1 MKICFITSTIFNVGG
16 VQRVVSVLANELNRY
31 CEVDILCINKE
42 VNLNRNLYSL
52 NEDIHVQLG
61 LKTNKKTISDKLY
74 SKVIKKLNEK
84 SNIINHK
91 ISPNI
96 LKNVYYPEELQE
108 SLTNY
113 INLNKYNYVIGVEGR
128 YSLLLAIISDRINAK
143 TIGWQ
148 HNSYDAYFNNINKYY
163 WKQDK
168 LFKEYIPKL
177 NQCVVLTNQDK
188 FEYKNSMGIECNTI
202 YNPLS
207 FQSKEKS
214 NCLKKNILFVGR
226 LLEQQKGLDLLIKAF
241 KKVSIKR
248 KDWTLTIVGEG
259 KDKDKLVELIR
270 EENLND
276 VVKLKNFTTNIKSY
290 YLESSIFVSTSRW
303 EGFGLVITE
312 AMECGLPVVA
322 FENSGPK
329 EIINKNGVNGVLVSK
344 EDINQLSEKII
355 YLIDNEQ
362 IRLKMSKEAIERA
375 KNFDIDN
382 IVNKWRNILEENII
396 DSKNHL
402 IV

>member
-1 MKICFITSTIFNVGG
+1 MKICFITSTIFNLGG

-248 KDWTLTIVGEG
+248 RIG
-259 KDKDKLVELIR
+259 
-270 EENLND
+270 
-276 VVKLKNFTTNIKSY
+276 
-290 YLESSIFVSTSRW
+290 
-303 EGFGLVITE
+303 
-312 AMECGLPVVA
+312 
-322 FENSGPK
+322 
-329 EIINKNGVNGVLVSK
+329 
-344 EDINQLSEKII
+344 
-355 YLIDNEQ
+355 
-362 IRLKMSKEAIERA
+362 
-375 KNFDIDN
+375 
-382 IVNKWRNILEENII
+382 
-396 DSKNHL
+396 H
-402 IV
+402 